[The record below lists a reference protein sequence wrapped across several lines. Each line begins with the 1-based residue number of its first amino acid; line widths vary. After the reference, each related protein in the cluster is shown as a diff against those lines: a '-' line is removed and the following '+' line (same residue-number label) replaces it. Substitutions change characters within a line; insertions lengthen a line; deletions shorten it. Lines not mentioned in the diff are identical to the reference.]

1 MKNYSGFTILEIL
14 ITLGIVSIVSMFA
27 VPAMTS
33 FTQNER
39 LTTQINTL
47 VGHLALARSEAVLRH
62 QQVVVCGSSDGASCG
77 ANWNQGWMV
86 FVDANRNN
94 GIDAGETIVRVQQA
108 LEGNNTLNSGGAI
121 GNTVVYDYRGF
132 APNSIG
138 TFSLCDVRGAGHM
151 KSISISITGRVRQG
165 GSTAC

>member
-1 MKNYSGFTILEIL
+1 MRKYSGFTLLEL
-14 ITLGIVSIVSMFA
+14 MITLGIVAIVAMFA
-27 VPAMTS
+27 IPGMNTYI
-33 FTQNER
+33 QNER

-62 QQVVVCGSSDGASCG
+62 QQVVVCGSSNGASCG

-86 FVDANRNN
+86 FVDANNN
-94 GIDAGETIVRVQQA
+94 GWDATDTVVRVQQA
-108 LEGNNTLNSGGAI
+108 LEGGNTLNSTV
-121 GNTVVYDYRGF
+121 GNTVIYDYRGF

-138 TFSLCDVRGAGHM
+138 SFSLCDIRGAAYI
-151 KSISISITGRVRQG
+151 KAISISITGRVRQG